1 MYQQD
6 LPIGCTQVTVEGWG
20 GKQGEGGREA
30 RRGSEGSR
38 EREGGKQGEGGRE
51 GRKEREERKRLSK
64 RWENGRERCK
74 KKVLPLGQ
82 IAYYGAQ
89 NVSNSVLL

>member
-1 MYQQD
+1 MVGVPTGPSHR
-6 LPIGCTQVTVEGWG
+6 LHTGHCRGM
-20 GKQGEGGREA
+20 GREA

-64 RWENGRERCK
+64 RLENGRERCK

>member
-30 RRGSEGSR
+30 ERGREGSR
-38 EREGGKQGEGGRE
+38 EREGGKEGEGRE
-51 GRKEREERKRLSK
+51 KEIKQEMGEWEREM
-64 RWENGRERCK
+64 
-74 KKVLPLGQ
+74 
-82 IAYYGAQ
+82 
-89 NVSNSVLL
+89 

>member
-1 MYQQD
+1 MVGVPTGPSHR
-6 LPIGCTQVTVEGWG
+6 LHTGHCRGM
-20 GKQGEGGREA
+20 GREA
-30 RRGSEGSR
+30 GRGSEGSR